1 MFNPLDF
8 LTFVKNLPTTNHHE
22 ARVRTI
28 IGRAYY
34 ATFLKMREWLKNKG
48 YNFPSGRDEAQNHRL
63 VQDYLFQEFQQR
75 GPKDRLH
82 DLRQLRNDVDYN
94 LDIEFTITEANRAI
108 RLAESILRYTSISP

>member
-8 LTFVKNLPTTNHHE
+8 LNFVKNLSTTNYHE

-34 ATFLKMREWLKNKG
+34 ATFLKMREWLKDKG
-48 YNFPSGRDEAQNHRL
+48 YDFPSGISEPHNHRL
-63 VQDYLFQEFQQR
+63 VQDYLFQEIQQR

-82 DLRQLRNDVDYN
+82 ELRQLRNDADYN
-94 LDIEFTITEANRAI
+94 LDIQLTTKEVQRAI
-108 RLAESILRYTSISP
+108 GLAENILRYTSI